1 MREGESIER
10 NLDRAAK
17 LLLRV
22 RLVAGLLSLLLACGI
37 AAGAAQQAAPGQ
49 KVIQSKAEYYAYMAA
64 MNTQDANARAE
75 ALAAFVQDYPKSAV
89 LTDALEQEMAA
100 WQAAGDSSQVKT
112 VAKRLLAL
120 DGGNI
125 RVLGIVVALDRVSA
139 EQGDQAALNEMCTDA
154 SGGMLAVPMW
164 HRPANMTEDDFAT
177 LSKLMNS
184 IFTGAEGYCM
194 VEEKNYSQGKE
205 WLGRALKIDPTN
217 AQDAY
222 QLAVADLEGT
232 PLDADGFWYCGKAI
246 HLAQNSAIPQDASTM
261 TKYCKE
267 QYTKYHGAEDGWDTL
282 AADSASQD
290 APPKD
295 FAKQIKPAQK

>member
-1 MREGESIER
+1 M
-10 NLDRAAK
+10 
-17 LLLRV
+17 
-22 RLVAGLLSLLLACGI
+22 
-37 AAGAAQQAAPGQ
+37 AAGAQQPAQQPPQQPQQAAPGQ
-49 KVIQSKAEYYAYMAA
+49 KAIQSKAEYDAYTAA
-64 MNTQDANARAE
+64 LKTEDANSRAE
-75 ALAAFVQDYPKSAV
+75 ALAAFVQNYPKSAV

-100 WQAAGDSSQVKT
+100 WQAAGDSDQVKKT
-112 VAKRLLAL
+112 AKRLLAL

-139 EQGDQAALNEMCTDA
+139 EKGDQAALSEMCADA
-154 SGGMLAVPMW
+154 SGGMLAIPMW
-164 HRPANMTEDDFAT
+164 RKPANMSEESFVT

-217 AQDAY
+217 AQDSY
-222 QLAVADLEGT
+222 QLGIADLEGK
-232 PLDADGFWYCGKAI
+232 PLDADGFWYCARAV
-246 HLAQNSAIPQDASTM
+246 HLAESAAVPQDASDMRT
-261 TKYCKE
+261 YCKA
-267 QYTKYHGAEDGWDTL
+267 QYTKYHGAEDGWDAL
-282 AADSASQD
+282 VEASATED